1 MKKYTELIDTYLSGE
16 MGPGERADFEKGLE
30 TDRQLKAEFDR
41 QTRVLQGIES
51 FAIKSEMSKGLKRKA
66 HKIKAGRWLAAI
78 TIATLLVLMTLTSK
92 EEAVPVEIPA
102 VKMGSPEP
110 EPLKREERNAAATAA
125 ENKEHS
131 RDMDTLS
138 GHGSKELGKISFV
151 WSQAKGNLPQEIAA
165 GPFVNTK
172 NNLSKTKTKPVK
184 KAAEKAAVFSSNRQT
199 NGRMDWANLGSQSQ
213 GRVLADSLA
222 LEAYNRYLQDTVK
235 NAGLIVKDK
244 KLADSLYRSF
254 RRSAA
259 AKEFLGKD
267 TAGVVFL
274 AIVEKPVKRATGAVL
289 FRQNCAS
296 CHSLGTEK
304 VKGPGMA
311 GVINRVPGGD
321 WLFSY
326 ILNSQKMISSGNA
339 YANKIYEEHGRKAM
353 TVFEGKL
360 SGSDIRSIIEFLG
373 QQPTGPPGE
382 AR

>member
-1 MKKYTELIDTYLSGE
+1 MKKFTELIDTYLSGE

-51 FAIKSEMSKGLKRKA
+51 FAIKSEMSKGLKWKA

-78 TIATLLVLMTLTSK
+78 TIATLLVLMALTLK
-92 EEAVPVEIPA
+92 EETAPLESPA
-102 VKMGSPEP
+102 VKAELPEP
-110 EPLKREERNAAATAA
+110 APLKTEEKNAAVTVA
-125 ENKEHS
+125 KDKHP
-131 RDMDTLS
+131 RGMDTLA
-138 GHGSKELGKISFV
+138 GRRNKDLGKNSFV
-151 WSQAKGNLPQEIAA
+151 WSQAKGNLSQEIAA

-172 NNLSKTKTKPVK
+172 SNLSKTKTKPVK
-184 KAAEKAAVFSSNRQT
+184 KAAEKTAVFSSNRQT

-222 LEAYNRYLQDTVK
+222 LEAYSQYLKDTVK

-254 RRSAA
+254 RRSEA
-259 AKEFLGKD
+259 AKAFLGKD

-296 CHSLGTEK
+296 CHSLGSEK
-304 VKGPGMA
+304 IKGPGLA
-311 GVINRVPGGD
+311 GVVNRVPGGD

-326 ILNSQKMISSGNA
+326 ILNSPKMISSGNA

-382 AR
+382 TR